1 MKPEISRS
9 AMSVQERRL
18 RAHINQITAG
28 AGILHGSLVV
38 RMRVCGKPNCHC
50 AQGEGHRALVLT
62 VRREG
67 KTEQIYIPRHLEAT
81 VQRWVAQDHELRDL
95 IGELGHLHTEKIREL
110 KTRSARS
117 SDAS

>member
-1 MKPEISRS
+1 MKPEISRT
-9 AMSVQERRL
+9 AMSAQERRL
-18 RAHINQITAG
+18 RAHIAQIVAG

-38 RMRVCGKPNCHC
+38 RKRICGKPNCHC
-50 AQGEGHRALVLT
+50 AKGEGHRALVLT

-95 IGELGHLHTEKIREL
+95 IGDLGYLHREKVREL
-110 KTRSARS
+110 KSRSEKS